1 MLIVHNIFSQVID
14 NQCQLISRRQLDSVY
29 RKETTANIKER
40 ILLVKRVRY
49 DKQEAA
55 NTAETELGKTRT
67 WAYKWLHRFDKDGIE
82 GLQDKKRT
90 GRPPD
95 VPKDVLV
102 KIRQELEDNNTGWDF
117 RQVMDL
123 IYKKT
128 GVRYHEVHVYRLL
141 HKWGFKSKVP
151 QKRFVNSAP
160 KKDKKRF
167 KKE

>member
-1 MLIVHNIFSQVID
+1 M
-14 NQCQLISRRQLDSVY
+14 ISRRQLDSVY
-29 RKETTANIKER
+29 IKEINANIKER

-55 NTAETELGKTRT
+55 NTAEIERGKTRT
-67 WAYKWLHRFDKDGIE
+67 WAYKWLHRFDKGGLE
-82 GLQDKKRT
+82 GLQDRKRT

-95 VPKDVLV
+95 VPKHIMV
-102 KIRQELEDNNTGWDF
+102 KIRQELADNNNGWDF

-128 GVRYHEVHVYRLL
+128 GVRYHEVHIYRLL
-141 HKWGFKSKVP
+141 HKWGFKTKVP
-151 QKRFVNSAP
+151 QKRFVNSAS

>member
-1 MLIVHNIFSQVID
+1 MLINTTII
-14 NQCQLISRRQLDSVY
+14 NNAYKKEKDSNV
-29 RKETTANIKER
+29 KER
-40 ILLVKRVRY
+40 ILLIRRVKI

-55 NTAETELGKTRT
+55 SVAENELNRSRW
-67 WAYKWLHRFDKDGIE
+67 WAYKWLHRFDKDGLE
-82 GLQDKKRT
+82 GLKDKKRT

-95 VPKDVLV
+95 VPKDVMV
-102 KIRQELEDNNTGWDF
+102 KIRKELIDSDTGWDF

-128 GVRYHEVHVYRLL
+128 GVRYHEVHIYRLL

-151 QKRFVNSAP
+151 QKRFVNTASV
-160 KKDKKRF
+160 KEKRKF

>member
-1 MLIVHNIFSQVID
+1 
-14 NQCQLISRRQLDSVY
+14 LISRKQLNSAY
-29 RKETTANIKER
+29 RKEIDAVVKER
-40 ILLVKRVRY
+40 ILLVKHVRY
-49 DKQEAA
+49 DKKEASSV
-55 NTAETELGKTRT
+55 AEIELNKTRT
-67 WAYKWLHRFDKDGIE
+67 WAYKWLHRFDRDGLE

-95 VPKDVLV
+95 VPKEVMI
-102 KIRQELEDNNTGWDF
+102 KIRQELADSSTGWDF

-128 GVRYHEVHVYRLL
+128 GVRYHEVHIYRLL

-151 QKRFVNSAP
+151 QKKFVNTAS
-160 KKDKKRF
+160 KKDKKKF